1 MHGLSLSLL
10 CSSDPSAYLPSHLV
24 DGRTRSFR
32 IFRTPSSLTRPF
44 SCPEKKTNNSSNKCR
59 LHEKWRPVELC
70 GPRAAFEVFWISPY
84 SSRLLFAAGTRTPV
98 HRNSVA
104 DRKQPRTGH
113 RLQRLSPTDDRQSA
127 SGQKL
132 SILFFFLAL
141 IQAF

>member
-59 LHEKWRPVELC
+59 LHEKWRPVEVC

-104 DRKQPRTGH
+104 DRKHNPEQDTDYNDCLRRTIVNQPVGRSY
-113 RLQRLSPTDDRQSA
+113 QF
-127 SGQKL
+127 
-132 SILFFFLAL
+132 FFFLAL

>member
-32 IFRTPSSLTRPF
+32 IFRTSSSLTRPF

-59 LHEKWRPVELC
+59 LHEKWRPVEVC

-104 DRKQPRTGH
+104 DRKHNPEQDTDY
-113 RLQRLSPTDDRQSA
+113 RLSPTDDRQSA

-132 SILFFFLAL
+132 SILFFFLL
-141 IQAF
+141 

>member
-1 MHGLSLSLL
+1 MHDLSLSLL

-59 LHEKWRPVELC
+59 LHEKWRPVNFVAQERRLK
-70 GPRAAFEVFWISPY
+70 Y
-84 SSRLLFAAGTRTPV
+84 SGSHLTAAGSFLLPAHARRCIEIPSQTGSNPEQDTDYNDCLRRTIVNQPV
-98 HRNSVA
+98 GRSY
-104 DRKQPRTGH
+104 QFF
-113 RLQRLSPTDDRQSA
+113 
-127 SGQKL
+127 
-132 SILFFFLAL
+132 FFFLAL

>member
-59 LHEKWRPVELC
+59 LHEKWRPVNFVAQERRLK
-70 GPRAAFEVFWISPY
+70 Y
-84 SSRLLFAAGTRTPV
+84 SGSHLTAAGSFLLPAHARRCIEIPSQTGSNP
-98 HRNSVA
+98 
-104 DRKQPRTGH
+104 PRTGH

-132 SILFFFLAL
+132 SILFFFFLL
-141 IQAF
+141 